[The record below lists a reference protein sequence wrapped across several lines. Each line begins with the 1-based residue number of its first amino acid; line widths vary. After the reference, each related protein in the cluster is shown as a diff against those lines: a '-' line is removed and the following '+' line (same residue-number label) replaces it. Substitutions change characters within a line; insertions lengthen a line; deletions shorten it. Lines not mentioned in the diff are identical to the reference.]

1 MPNGCGG
8 RSPTRIGGWYR
19 GLGVPIHRTLDAA
32 SMISGYRFRDVSDVD
47 EDVIG
52 LVRSVNGH
60 EELRRDRFTSEQD
73 SFFTEK
79 STP

>member
-1 MPNGCGG
+1 
-8 RSPTRIGGWYR
+8 
-19 GLGVPIHRTLDAA
+19 
-32 SMISGYRFRDVSDVD
+32 MISGYRFRDVSDVD